1 MQLYPDY
8 LGSYRILA
16 SIELQRGQAE
26 SAIRYLSES
35 IVRRTGG
42 PSFWDLANRGKA
54 FLDTGAVPAAIQD
67 LKRALEL
74 DLYSPAVLSNLGIA
88 MQEVGET
95 SEAWRFYARAL
106 QLDHNWAPAHH
117 NRGVLFYNQKDF
129 EDADRAFTSALHSE
143 PNNPML
149 WFHRGACRF
158 ELEMYG
164 EALAD
169 LGLAGRLGYRSWEL
183 NYLMGMCHGRLKE
196 YSTGLALLKS
206 VADNQFIPPSILS
219 MIWNNLG
226 VMSHLADDERSAH
239 QCFNKA
245 VFVDSLNRQASM
257 NIDRIETTMSGQD
270 LQPTEETPVGIEV
283 GP

>member
-67 LKRALEL
+67 LKHALEL